1 MSVCFL
7 ATGLAP
13 TGKGRGRAVIIVAV
27 RIFAA
32 IVVCLFCAAGLRA
45 QTLGEGTPA
54 PNPTDPVVKPT
65 VRAKPAGPQ
74 IESDEQGIA
83 WKGLLAQ
90 SGFFLSLQHAFR
102 LATEPGTRSG
112 MKGPFFGGYA
122 DALGSLHGWSDG
134 DPFYVN
140 YIGHPMQGAVAG
152 FIFAHNDRSYRRV
165 EFGKN
170 RDYWLGRLRAGAYA
184 YVYSLQFEIG
194 PISEASIGKVQR
206 DYPQQG
212 FVDQAITPTIGI
224 GWMVMEDA
232 IDKYIVRRL
241 EGRYRNAYLRGF
253 LRGALNPAHT
263 FANGMA
269 FKSPWYRD
277 NRPSVWNYDPKT
289 FSVPPVR
296 RPPPDATPGVA
307 PFEFDVTFRAEKFLS
322 YSGYCLGG
330 GGTGALRLS
339 PSWQLIGDMSG
350 CNLMGL
356 PKNVSGDSFTFT
368 AGPRWTPVTSGR
380 WIPHLQVLVGANK
393 MTEEIEDPIKKALY
407 QLNPPTSDAPVRPD
421 YLIYR
426 EASGFALAA
435 GGGIDYRVNR
445 AIQLRVA
452 RFDYRRSWVPTV
464 NGRDYSQGLQF
475 TTGLVVRMGNW

>member
-1 MSVCFL
+1 M
-7 ATGLAP
+7 
-13 TGKGRGRAVIIVAV
+13 

-32 IVVCLFCAAGLRA
+32 TVVCLFWATGLRA

-54 PNPTDPVVKPT
+54 PNPTDPAVKPT
-65 VRAKPAGPQ
+65 VRAKPAGAQ
-74 IESDEQGIA
+74 IESEEQGIA

-90 SGFFLSLQHAFR
+90 SGFFLGLQHAFR
-102 LATEPGTRSG
+102 LGTEPGTRAG
-112 MKGPFFGGYA
+112 LKGPFFRGYA
-122 DALGSLHGWSDG
+122 DALGSLHGWADG
-134 DPFYVN
+134 DEFYVN

-152 FIFAHNDRSYRRV
+152 FIFAHNDRAYRRV

-241 EGRYRNAYLRGF
+241 EDRYRNAYLRAL
-253 LRGALNPAHT
+253 LRGTLNPAHT
-263 FANGMA
+263 FANLMA
-269 FKSPWYRD
+269 FKYPWYRD
-277 NRPSVWNYDPKT
+277 NRPSIWDYDPKT

-296 RPPPDATPGVA
+296 RPPPDGTPGVA

-322 YSGYCLGG
+322 YSGSCLGG
-330 GGTGALRLS
+330 GGTGALRIS

-380 WIPHLQVLVGANK
+380 WIPHLQVLFGANK
-393 MTEEIEDPIKKALY
+393 VTEEIEDPVKKALY

-421 YLIYR
+421 YLVYR